1 MVIVSLC
8 LFMTFRHFGD
18 VQLSQSVK
26 HMQRYAGHDYSL
38 KINRVRTED
47 AGHYTVRAENSFGKR
62 EFPVLLTVQPLQEI
76 KIGKMLLLI
85 LFNFYVDFIP
95 NIQIYIV

>member
-1 MVIVSLC
+1 MVTVTLC

-38 KINRVRTED
+38 KINRVRMDD
-47 AGHYTVRAENSFGKR
+47 AGHYTVRAENAFGKR
-62 EFPVLLTVQPLQEI
+62 EFPVLLSVQPLQEI
-76 KIGKMLLLI
+76 KIGKMMLLI
-85 LFNFYVDFIP
+85 HFNFYVNFIP
-95 NIQIYIV
+95 NIQIYIL